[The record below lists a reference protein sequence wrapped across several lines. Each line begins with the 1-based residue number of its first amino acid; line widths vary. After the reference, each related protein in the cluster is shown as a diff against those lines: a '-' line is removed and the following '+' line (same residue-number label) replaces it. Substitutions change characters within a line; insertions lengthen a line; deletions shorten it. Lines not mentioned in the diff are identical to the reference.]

1 MAKKNSISQKLINM
15 TTSDIKSLKAKEAKA
30 MVREAR
36 EAISKATAA
45 LDKASFTKSGKQSPT
60 FYSVAYE
67 NLTEW
72 VGDHFRTRSI
82 APSKL
87 KRVDAVAELQAYKKF
102 FGSKSSTVSGA
113 REIMKQQD
121 ARIFGVDA
129 SGKPLKR
136 MTRNQRENFWALY
149 DEFTTGD
156 TTAALAYQKYSNL
169 QQEIGKIVKQRRKDP
184 ETGKFIGFD
193 LGDAMEELTR
203 RLGGDDYDTSDDDIF
218 TGRGSDL

>member
-1 MAKKNSISQKLINM
+1 MAKKNSIAQKLINM

-45 LDKASFTKSGKQSPT
+45 LDKASFTKSGKHSPT
-60 FYSVAYE
+60 FYSAAYE
-67 NLTEW
+67 NLNEW
-72 VGDHFRTRSI
+72 IGDHFKVRSI
-82 APSKL
+82 ATSKL

-102 FGSKSSTVSGA
+102 FGSKSSTVPGA

-136 MTRNQRENFWALY
+136 MTRIQRENFWSLY
-149 DEFTTGD
+149 DEFIAGD
-156 TTAALAYQKYSNL
+156 TTAALAYRKYSNL

-193 LGDAMEELTR
+193 LGNAMKELTR